1 MSKKY
6 SQRKIRTIWNSVQRV
21 NHKNQFV
28 PTAVLTRTSKIPV
41 NTARAS
47 GTNNVSTARHNFN
60 RQAVP
65 TNATMKVNTVKPIVN
80 NARPKGDFSKS
91 VSPFRKSLNRTTTL
105 RTKFSYQKVNT
116 AEVNAV
122 SAVGGKRET
131 AVKPSAGHFARE
143 CRTKGNQDSKRRDA
157 WNSGNKDGRRSSK
170 QEDSKALVTIDGEG
184 VDWTSHSEEE
194 EDYALMACN
203 SSGSNTEVISYS
215 KECKESYAELKKL
228 YDKQRAQLSDA
239 SIEILSYTQALKKVE
254 AQIAQFVAHQPRTTL
269 VHTAEVNAV
278 RAVGKKGKLLLNPQQ
293 NKGVLKVD
301 VSTAQDWKTSLPAE
315 NQDFKWWP
323 LVAYKVVK
331 MCDKK
336 NKVLFTDTGCLV
348 LSLEFKLPDE
358 NQVLLRIP
366 RQNNM
371 YNFNLENIVPSGGLA
386 YLIAKATIN
395 ESNKWHRRLG
405 HVNFKNLNKLMK
417 GNLVRGLPSKIF
429 QNDHT
434 CVACQKGK
442 QHKAS
447 CKAKS
452 VNSLLSDPYNK
463 LLQYDLFGP
472 TSIRSFKT
480 IKTYC
485 QVHKKLI
492 QNAGTKDIIDA
503 GDSEKEAESAQDY
516 FVLLIRS
523 SYTST
528 VKSSK
533 AVQKAPL
540 GIKFPLTLPLLYKR
554 ICVFY
559 TYQASIR
566 SDLLFDDADGID
578 SLPNQA
584 IFDAIQL
591 IGYEGDLTVLTFN
604 KAMFS
609 NMLVQQT
616 EDEGEQSER
625 PSEPQ
630 PQSNP
635 SPRPSPT
642 TYIPDF
648 IPESSSG
655 NHGGRSSSDK
665 SLSGN
670 EGDMTLQSMY
680 DLCISLCTQVT
691 DQAKEI
697 KHLKAQIKKLKKKAK
712 PVISHHRA
720 WMKSG
725 RKYAKAEPLVH
736 KDPAFD
742 ELDDDEIDNMN
753 TEDAQGMG
761 RTGYVVHEE
770 KERKEKEVS
779 TEDVVS
785 NDKKKVSTDR
795 SKVSTNRSKVSTDIS
810 KDSTDKE
817 KDSTVDQMKTYPNEI
832 TERNEVYEEKESAED
847 VVSTEGVVSTDKEK
861 VSTDRSKISTDRS
874 KDSID
879 KEKDSTDRP
888 DEGTVDQTEGRSATP
903 TPLTPT
909 PTIFGDD
916 ETIAQVLIIMSQNKE
931 KLKEKEKGVELKD
944 VEETERPR
952 PTSTRSLLTLK
963 PLPKI
968 DPKDKGKKKIE
979 EEDESDTE
987 SEGIPEA
994 EKKFKQLARDEEMA
1008 RKVQEDW
1015 EAEEE
1020 VKKLAEE
1027 EAIKAALSNEYD
1039 FIQARIEADRLLA
1052 LRLQDEERESK
1063 QRAIAIRNRPPTRTQ
1078 LRNQMMTY
1086 LKHVGNKKH
1095 SDLKNKTFEEIQAL
1109 YEKVKRFDESFTVVG
1124 STEDERKIKE
1134 MNEEAKDLEQKRL
1147 KKKGI
1152 KKRKGG
1158 HMKMLARKRKRP
1170 QSDVDSDDE
1179 LRKCLKIVTF
1189 EGTIDSEIME
1199 KKSFI
1204 SKLDK
1209 VSSPDGDYLV
1219 IYRANG
1225 NFRAFNYL
1233 LEVLHIFD
1241 RQDLFHLYN
1250 LMMEQYS
1257 EITLEGFELILWGDL
1272 KIMME
1277 SSKEEND
1284 QSDFWSDQQDWK
1296 IVTWRLYEACGVY
1309 ILELEDGTVIHML
1322 VERRYPLSKDL
1333 LQRMLDLGL
1342 EVERESTAALD
1353 LIRFIKQQIDEE

>member
-1 MSKKY
+1 MFQIIKLPILKKGEY
-6 SQRKIRTIWNSVQRV
+6 DIWAMKKNILAQIPDYPIWEVIQNRNGPVLITTDMQGQIKASPLRMQIRNSLVKGSTESSLTSREWP
-21 NHKNQFV
+21 FV
-28 PTAVLTRTSKIPV
+28 SENTS
-41 NTARAS
+41 S
-47 GTNNVSTARHNFN
+47 TNNVSTAYGVLNPSSQNSQYEQTSSYSLLANQSSCPQLDHEDLEQLEEFDLKEIRPENDSSNDFLRMKKIDKRH
-60 RQAVP
+60 
-65 TNATMKVNTVKPIVN
+65 I
-80 NARPKGDFSKS
+80 
-91 VSPFRKSLNRTTTL
+91 
-105 RTKFSYQKVNT
+105 
-116 AEVNAV
+116 
-122 SAVGGKRET
+122 
-131 AVKPSAGHFARE
+131 GHFARE

-503 GDSEKEAESAQDY
+503 GDSEKEAESAHDY
-516 FVLLIRS
+516 FVLLKRS

-533 AVQKAPL
+533 AGKVTPL
-540 GIKFPLTLPLLYKR
+540 F
-554 ICVFY
+554 
-559 TYQASIR
+559 AS
-566 SDLLFDDADGID
+566 
-578 SLPNQA
+578 
-584 IFDAIQL
+584 
-591 IGYEGDLTVLTFN
+591 
-604 KAMFS
+604 
-609 NMLVQQT
+609 MLVQPT
-616 EDEGEQSER
+616 EDEGATSER

-630 PQSNP
+630 PTP
-635 SPRPSPT
+635 SPPHPSEANVKPQSDPSPKPLPT
-642 TYIPDF
+642 PHIPDSF
-648 IPESSSG
+648 QRVLVGIME
-655 NHGGRSSSDK
+655 
-665 SLSGN
+665 
-670 EGDMTLQSMY
+670 
-680 DLCISLCTQVT
+680 VT

-712 PVISHHRA
+712 PNQ
-720 WMKSG
+720 
-725 RKYAKAEPLVH
+725 L
-736 KDPAFD
+736 FD
-742 ELDDDEIDNMN
+742 ELVDDTLDYMD
-753 TEDAQGMG
+753 TENAQDMG
-761 RTGYVVHEE
+761 RSRFMVHEE
-770 KERKEKEVS
+770 KEREEKKVS

-785 NDKKKVSTDR
+785 TNKDK
-795 SKVSTNRSKVSTDIS
+795 
-810 KDSTDKE
+810 
-817 KDSTVDQMKTYPNEI
+817 
-832 TERNEVYEEKESAED
+832 
-847 VVSTEGVVSTDKEK
+847 VSTDKEK
-861 VSTDRSKISTDRS
+861 VSTDRSKVSTDRS
-874 KDSID
+874 RVSTD
-879 KEKDSTDRP
+879 KEEVSTDRP
-888 DEGTVDQTEGRSATP
+888 DEGTDDQTEGRTNVKFSR
-903 TPLTPT
+903 
-909 PTIFGDD
+909 
-916 ETIAQVLIIMSQNKE
+916 
-931 KLKEKEKGVELKD
+931 EKEKGVELKD

-968 DPKDKGKKKIE
+968 DPKDKGKKKIK

-1015 EAEEE
+1015 EVE
-1020 VKKLAEE
+1020 KKLKSLLKKKR
-1027 EAIKAALSNEYD
+1027 IKTAFQMSMILSK
-1039 FIQARIEADRLLA
+1039 ARIEADRLLA
-1052 LRLQDEERESK
+1052 LRLQDEERE
-1063 QRAIAIRNRPPTRTQ
+1063 Q
-1078 LRNQMMTY
+1078 
-1086 LKHVGNKKH
+1086 
-1095 SDLKNKTFEEIQAL
+1095 
-1109 YEKVKRFDESFTVVG
+1109 FTV
-1124 STEDERKIKE
+1124 
-1134 MNEEAKDLEQKRL
+1134 EEKQSSLHEYGLRSKKVSLQNKDLVQ
-1147 KKKGI
+1147 KKKEE
-1152 KKRKGG
+1152 KGG
-1158 HMKMLARKRKRP
+1158 HIKMLARKRKRP

-1179 LRKCLKIVTF
+1179 HKKCLKIITF
-1189 EGTIDSEIME
+1189 EGTINSEIME
-1199 KKSFI
+1199 RKSVI
-1204 SKLDK
+1204 ARLKQ
-1209 VSSPDGDYLV
+1209 VSSPYGDYLWIV
-1219 IYRANG
+1219 KDADEDG
-1225 NFRAFNYL
+1225 KC
-1233 LEVLHIFD
+1233 
-1241 RQDLFHLYN
+1241 
-1250 LMMEQYS
+1250 
-1257 EITLEGFELILWGDL
+1257 L
-1272 KIMME
+1272 KIK
-1277 SSKEEND
+1277 S
-1284 QSDFWSDQQDWK
+1284 
-1296 IVTWRLYEACGVY
+1296 
-1309 ILELEDGTVIHML
+1309 
-1322 VERRYPLSKDL
+1322 
-1333 LQRMLDLGL
+1333 
-1342 EVERESTAALD
+1342 
-1353 LIRFIKQQIDEE
+1353 RFIKVFGYILQELKKINLKKHEVKQVQHSCLGEDCWELSIPDLVPLQRSIQFGTHKSILCPICGNAVELSRHLFFTCRFSSELMRKISRWWDIDYMEISSYEEWLDWILNL